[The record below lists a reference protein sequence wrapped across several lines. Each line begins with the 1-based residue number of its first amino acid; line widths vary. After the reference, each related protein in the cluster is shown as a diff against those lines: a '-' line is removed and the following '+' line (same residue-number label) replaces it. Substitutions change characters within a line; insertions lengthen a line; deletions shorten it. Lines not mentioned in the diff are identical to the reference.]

1 VYIPPDG
8 GSVNTLLIVIAATLV
23 LALSSGYASLRYRQ
37 HQRPL
42 ELITGM
48 LLLVSFGML
57 SCRLH
62 LFC

>member
-1 VYIPPDG
+1 MYIPPDG
-8 GSVNTLLIVIAATLV
+8 GSVNTLPIVIAATFM

-37 HQRPL
+37 HRARL
-42 ELITGM
+42 ELIGAM

-57 SCRLH
+57 SCRYH